1 MPNKI
6 AVLLASVMLALS
18 SNASL
23 SATIEIDTERRE
35 LTLYQD
41 DGVIRTWP
49 IGVAREGFEWSGTM
63 PVTRKAEW
71 PSWRPP
77 EKMRRRDPSLP
88 EFMPGG
94 PENPLGARALYLGNS
109 LYRIHGSNEPDSIGH
124 AVSSGCIRMLNQ
136 HVIELYDLV
145 PIGTTVIV
153 R

>member
-1 MPNKI
+1 MRYNI
-6 AVLLASVMLALS
+6 TAALAALLLSASTAF
-18 SNASL
+18 

-41 DGVIRTWP
+41 DGIIRTWP
-49 IGVAREGFEWSGTM
+49 IGVARPGFEWSGTL

-77 EKMRRRDPSLP
+77 ENMRRRDPDLP

-94 PENPLGARALYLGNS
+94 IENPLGARALYLGNS

-124 AVSSGCIRMLNQ
+124 AVSSGCIRMLND

>member
-1 MPNKI
+1 MRFNI
-6 AVLLASVMLALS
+6 TAALAALLLSASTAF
-18 SNASL
+18 

-41 DGVIRTWP
+41 DGIIRTWP
-49 IGVAREGFEWSGTM
+49 IGVARRGFEWSGTL

-77 EKMRRRDPSLP
+77 ENMRRRHPDLP

-94 PENPLGARALYLGNS
+94 PENPLGARALYLGNT

-124 AVSSGCIRMLNQ
+124 AVSSGCIRMLND

>member
-1 MPNKI
+1 MKRTLFTSI
-6 AVLLASVMLALS
+6 LALLIS
-18 SNASL
+18 GTAAL

-49 IGVAREGFEWSGTM
+49 VGVARSGFEWSGTM

-71 PSWRPP
+71 PGWRPP
-77 EKMRRRDPSLP
+77 AKMRKRHPDLP
-88 EFMPGG
+88 AYMPGG
-94 PENPLGARALYLGNS
+94 PDNPLGARALYLGNS

-124 AVSSGCIRMLNQ
+124 AVSSGCIRMTNE